1 MKRLV
6 DTNVVLDVPVD
17 RAHVHGGPPTSRTPY
32 AMAALIAVCAACT
45 PYGYTKP
52 DMTEQASATDQVECA
67 EIAREQ
73 AFLDNTR
80 DRLRAETAYAT
91 RRRQPAL
98 DLYGTIPSFTDLQR
112 RYRRICMLARGYELA
127 PLEEGGEES

>member
-6 DTNVVLDVPVD
+6 DTNVVLDVPLD
-17 RAHVHGGPPTSRTPY
+17 RTHVHGGPPTSRTPY

-52 DMTEQASATDQVECA
+52 DMTEQGSATDQVECA

-73 AFLDNTR
+73 AFLDNNR
-80 DRLRAETAYAT
+80 DRLRAQAADTGRYRRASGEFHAT
-91 RRRQPAL
+91 F
-98 DLYGTIPSFTDLQR
+98 PSFTELQR

-127 PLEEGGEES
+127 PLEEGG